1 MNLEEAILMAPTV
14 YYNDEIPAQMM
25 PIRVLDGEVELDLE
39 VDMRTGAD
47 VTDEDEEF
55 EDSLDA
61 AIALLKMCKGIFSY
75 YIDFSPAGSGG
86 IIRLDDR
93 MKLIEYKKELE
104 RFIDAH
110 ELESGDVPPDDVS
123 YKDEEESK
131 SMLPDG
137 VPGDTCPKCMR
148 KLIIDRNMMA
158 VYCPQAEVAGT
169 DFTGHYFEPIEEVD

>member
-1 MNLEEAILMAPTV
+1 MNLEDAMLIAPTV
-14 YYNDEIPAQMM
+14 HYSEGPPPPMT
-25 PIRVLDGEVELDLE
+25 PIKVLDGEVELDLE
-39 VDMRTGAD
+39 VDLDKGA
-47 VTDEDEEF
+47 DEDEEF